1 MPQRVE
7 TVEQFLVRV
16 NKREDAILREMG
28 IDGSRVA
35 WMPNSGRKRVD
46 DSVRSCVHNVIKK
59 KINKGIFKVDDVATR
74 FNVSNHATGKII
86 AEYARENGITKV
98 KHIGKGIELIKD

>member
-1 MPQRVE
+1 MPHIE
-7 TVEQFLVRV
+7 LSVEQFYERV
-16 NKREDAILREMG
+16 NSRDDAILKEMG

-46 DSVRSCVHNVIKK
+46 DSVRSSVHNVIKK
-59 KINKGIFKVDDVATR
+59 KVNKGIFTVDEVATR

-86 AEYARENGITKV
+86 AEYARENGIKKI